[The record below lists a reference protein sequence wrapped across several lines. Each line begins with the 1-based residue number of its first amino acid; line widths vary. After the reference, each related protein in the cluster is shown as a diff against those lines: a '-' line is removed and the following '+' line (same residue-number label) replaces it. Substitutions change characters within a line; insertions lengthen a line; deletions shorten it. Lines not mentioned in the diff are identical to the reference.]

1 MSSGTL
7 NLAPI
12 TRQLDEIQ
20 SAMAT
25 RRDVDQ
31 VSSMVTEVSGT
42 LRSTQDQLAELQQ
55 QFAEYVQQARRTAAV
70 QRAETKLGT
79 LKADLEREY
88 GHYKVVRRSSIGL
101 LQAFDIGNVSESTAG
116 QVSEELM
123 IQTRRP
129 DRKSVV

>member
-1 MSSGTL
+1 
-7 NLAPI
+7 
-12 TRQLDEIQ
+12 
-20 SAMAT
+20 MAT

-79 LKADLEREY
+79 LK
-88 GHYKVVRRSSIGL
+88 RSR
-101 LQAFDIGNVSESTAG
+101 
-116 QVSEELM
+116 SEE
-123 IQTRRP
+123 RRIGKECRSRWSP
-129 DRKSVV
+129 YH

>member
-25 RRDVDQ
+25 RSDVDQ

-42 LRSTQDQLAELQQ
+42 LRSTQDQLAELQR
-55 QFAEYVQQARRTAAV
+55 QFAEYVQQARRTAAG
-70 QRAETKLGT
+70 QPALFESW
-79 LKADLEREY
+79 LKWIRNN
-88 GHYKVVRRSSIGL
+88 
-101 LQAFDIGNVSESTAG
+101 Q
-116 QVSEELM
+116 
-123 IQTRRP
+123 
-129 DRKSVV
+129 